1 MPALLTC
8 GHAILTAIT
17 QCLRLYIRICICC
30 HTGPHA
36 TAGVTPGQF
45 KYVEVVDVT
54 AVRVEPM
61 GTESAWNVDGE
72 LLANN
77 HVTAQ
82 VHKGLLDIFA
92 RGVEGV

>member
-1 MPALLTC
+1 MPALSKC
-8 GHAILTAIT
+8 GHAILTACT
-17 QCLRLYIRICICC
+17 HCLHLHIRICICR
-30 HTGPHA
+30 HTKSNA

>member
-1 MPALLTC
+1 M
-8 GHAILTAIT
+8 
-17 QCLRLYIRICICC
+17 
-30 HTGPHA
+30 
-36 TAGVTPGQF
+36 
-45 KYVEVVDVT
+45 T